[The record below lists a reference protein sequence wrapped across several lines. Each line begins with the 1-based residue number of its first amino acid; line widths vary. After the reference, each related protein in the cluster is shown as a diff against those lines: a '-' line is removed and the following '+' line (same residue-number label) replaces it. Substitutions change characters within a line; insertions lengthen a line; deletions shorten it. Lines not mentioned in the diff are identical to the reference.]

1 MKHILLTT
9 LFLFANIAMAEETKT
24 VTFDDRV
31 VSIAMKDKDTYHL
44 VLMGHAAQ
52 YWAKMKH
59 FSCLD
64 TSIKSRQAVKLTVDA
79 FKLEVLDCQLSK
91 K

>member
-1 MKHILLTT
+1 MKYTLLALLFFTHIIL
-9 LFLFANIAMAEETKT
+9 AEDVKT
-24 VTFDDRV
+24 ATFDDRV
-31 VSIAMKDKDTYHL
+31 VSISLKEKDTYHL

-52 YWAKMKH
+52 YWSKSKH
-59 FSCLD
+59 LSCLD
-64 TSIKSRQAVKLTVDA
+64 TSIKSRQPVKLTVDA